1 MGERIW
7 TALDPVVADGLACV
21 LCGRDFLSRSSR
33 MRLSVGR
40 SQTDSQV
47 FACVGDCA
55 DLAGT
60 MPEVLVIPEQALTV
74 GGMALLRMLDRAGG
88 DPRQAWHGRLVAA
101 TVRTAA
107 PLVVAAELRRIAA
120 QPTTDQLW
128 AGCLRA
134 RADELDPAGGER

>member
-7 TALDPVVADGLACV
+7 TGLDAVAADGLACV
-21 LCGRDFLSRSSR
+21 LCGRDFLSRGSR
-33 MRLSVGR
+33 GRLPVGR
-40 SQTDSQV
+40 SETDSQV

-55 DLAGT
+55 ELAGA
-60 MPEVLVIPEQALTV
+60 MPEVLVIPLEALAV
-74 GGMALLRMLDRAGG
+74 GGMALLRVLDRVGG
-88 DPRQAWHGRLVAA
+88 DPRQAWHGVLVAA
-101 TVRTAA
+101 TVRAAA

-120 QPTTDQLW
+120 QTTTGERW

>member
-7 TALDPVVADGLACV
+7 TGLDSVAADGLACA
-21 LCGRDFLSRSSR
+21 LCGRDSLSRSSR
-33 MRLSVGR
+33 MRLPVGR

-55 DLAGT
+55 DMARA
-60 MPEVLVIPEQALTV
+60 MPEVLVIPGQALAA
-74 GGMALLRMLDRAGG
+74 GDMALLMVLDRVGG
-88 DPRQAWHGRLVAA
+88 DPRQAWHGSLAA
-101 TVRTAA
+101 TNVRAAA
-107 PLVVAAELRRIAA
+107 PLVVAAELHRIAA
-120 QPTTDQLW
+120 EPTTDQLW

>member
-7 TALDPVVADGLACV
+7 TGLDVVAADGLACV
-21 LCGRDFLSRSSR
+21 LCGRSFLSRGSR
-33 MRLSVGR
+33 MRLPVGR
-40 SQTDSQV
+40 SDADSQV

-55 DLAGT
+55 ELAGA

-74 GGMALLRMLDRAGG
+74 GGMALLRVLDRVGG
-88 DPRQAWHGRLVAA
+88 NPRQAWHGVLVAA
-101 TVRTAA
+101 TVRAAA
-107 PLVVAAELRRIAA
+107 PLVVAAELRRMATE
-120 QPTTDQLW
+120 TTTGELW